1 MWHRRRQSKTRKS
14 LRSAGGPSQL
24 QVCVGVGHSCL
35 TTAGTTP
42 AHVGTAANALVLAHQ
57 PLIALISV
65 CRSSP
70 SGGTISAC
78 FKILDI
84 LESQMTRAQHS
95 VASPRV
101 VCIEDFRPIA
111 RQRVPKSVFDY
122 LDGGAEGEVTL
133 RENCRVFNDVTFR
146 ARHAVA
152 VPGCD
157 LHTRVLGFDLSLP
170 FLLAPVGYS
179 RLMHPGGE
187 VAAARAAGKA
197 GTGYILST
205 ISGHKLEDV
214 KAGSSGPVF
223 YQLYLM
229 GGRGAAEAVIERARV
244 AGFSALVV
252 TIDTPVSG
260 IRERDYR
267 NGMKELISGGLL
279 EKIPYIP
286 QILARPG
293 WLLEYLL
300 DGGLPGLPN
309 VVIPGKGPMPL
320 VDINAALAE
329 STPTWADL
337 RWIREIWKG
346 PIVIKGVLTA
356 DDARRAV
363 DEGVAAISV
372 SNHGGRQ
379 LDGLPASLRALPE
392 VVNAVQ
398 GRIEVLM
405 DGGIRRGTDIA
416 KALCMGARAVLCGR
430 AYAYGLAAA
439 GEAGVER
446 AIQILRADLERTL
459 RLLGCPSVTALDRS
473 YVNVPKSWE
482 AS

>member
-1 MWHRRRQSKTRKS
+1 
-14 LRSAGGPSQL
+14 
-24 QVCVGVGHSCL
+24 
-35 TTAGTTP
+35 
-42 AHVGTAANALVLAHQ
+42 
-57 PLIALISV
+57 
-65 CRSSP
+65 
-70 SGGTISAC
+70 
-78 FKILDI
+78 
-84 LESQMTRAQHS
+84 MTRAARS

-111 RQRVPKSVFDY
+111 RQRIPKSVFDY

-133 RENCRVFNDVTFR
+133 RENCRIFNDVTFR
-146 ARHAVA
+146 PRHAVA
-152 VPGCD
+152 VPECN
-157 LHTRVLGFDLSLP
+157 LRTRVLGFDLALP

-187 VAAARAAGKA
+187 VAAARAAGRA

-214 KAGSSGPVF
+214 RAGSTGPVF

-244 AGFSALVV
+244 AGFNALVV

-267 NGMKELISGGLL
+267 NGMKELISGGPLA
-279 EKIPYIP
+279 KIPYLP
-286 QILARPG
+286 QILSRPG
-293 WLLEYLL
+293 WLLEYLI

-356 DDARRAV
+356 DDARRAI

-392 VVNAVQ
+392 VVEAVK
-398 GRIEVLM
+398 GRIEVFM
-405 DGGIRRGTDIA
+405 DGGVRRGTDIV
-416 KALCMGARAVLCGR
+416 KALSLGAQAVLCGR

-439 GEAGVER
+439 GEAGVDR
-446 AIQILRADLERTL
+446 AIEILRADLERTL
-459 RLLGCPSVTALDRS
+459 RLLGCPSVGQLDRS

-482 AS
+482 V